1 MLFFS
6 IQTVVDMIVN
16 SGAKIYMLIKEPRF
30 LRHWLNSS
38 VLLRAKYRNIR
49 QQLQKLV
56 PDVFGYLAHPVY
68 SCLLCKLAQ
77 SNKVTILN
85 IIFAQKKQVLINPI
99 VMLGVSYW
107 MLSRYFRLHK
117 QRSQHT
123 MLDDKPPDKF
133 YIDNLSVL
141 LRAT

>member
-1 MLFFS
+1 
-6 IQTVVDMIVN
+6 
-16 SGAKIYMLIKEPRF
+16 MLIKEPRF
-30 LRHWLNSS
+30 LRHWLSS
-38 VLLRAKYRNIR
+38 SGFLRAKYRNIS

-56 PDVFGYLAHPVY
+56 PDVFGYLAHPVCP
-68 SCLLCKLAQ
+68 CLLCNQAQ
-77 SNKVTILN
+77 SNKVTVLN
-85 IIFAQKKQVLINPI
+85 ITFTLKNQVLINPI

-107 MLSRYFRLHK
+107 MLPRYFRFYK

-133 YIDNLSVL
+133 YIDNLPVL